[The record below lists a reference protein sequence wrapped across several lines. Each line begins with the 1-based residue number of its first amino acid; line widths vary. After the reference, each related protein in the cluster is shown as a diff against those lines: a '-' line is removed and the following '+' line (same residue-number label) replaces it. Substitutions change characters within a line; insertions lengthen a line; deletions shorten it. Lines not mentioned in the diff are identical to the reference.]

1 MGDSPGSIPGL
12 GRSRGEGN
20 SYSLQYSCL
29 ENTHGQRS
37 LAEYSP
43 WGRKEP
49 DMTERLSLSVPHTVW
64 SGPPRWRCCFTVCTS
79 PAGPVTD
86 EKGNYKMDGQHCHSM
101 GGRSHAT
108 GEVKWGW
115 RTESSL
121 GQEKEAKV
129 GSRCQEDPGRSAA
142 EGREESTWLQMIY
155 YIVNN
160 ITMKYYLH

>member
-1 MGDSPGSIPGL
+1 M
-12 GRSRGEGN
+12 R
-20 SYSLQYSCL
+20 
-29 ENTHGQRS
+29 
-37 LAEYSP
+37 
-43 WGRKEP
+43 
-49 DMTERLSLSVPHTVW
+49 
-64 SGPPRWRCCFTVCTS
+64 
-79 PAGPVTD
+79 TD